1 MQFTLVAFLS
11 LVAVAIA
18 GPIALP
24 DRLDGMS
31 LFSSL
36 RLYSPRW
43 IEIHLRTDVCFPR
56 FVVHCGYTRPTNP
69 PETTC

>member
-11 LVAVAIA
+11 LVAVVLA

-31 LFSSL
+31 LFLL
-36 RLYSPRW
+36 RVYISYS
-43 IEIHLRTDVCFPR
+43 
-56 FVVHCGYTRPTNP
+56 G
-69 PETTC
+69 